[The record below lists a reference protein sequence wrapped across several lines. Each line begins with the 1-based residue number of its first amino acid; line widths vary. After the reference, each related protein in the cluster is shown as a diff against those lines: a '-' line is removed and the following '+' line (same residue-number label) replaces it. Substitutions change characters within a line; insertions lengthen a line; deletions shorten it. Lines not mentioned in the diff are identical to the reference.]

1 MTANHEKGPFSQR
14 AGPVDSAPIVIGDG
28 SWIAAGV
35 MILHGVTI
43 GPGSIIGAGS
53 VVTRDV
59 PARTLALGTPARA
72 VRRLSHDERPPSQPG
87 RFRSRNDRHAL
98 APTVGPRV
106 GSPGVRE
113 AARRRRRGRGPGE
126 GQGALPYRL

>member
-72 VRRLSHDERPPSQPG
+72 RAPVEPRRAPPVPAWTIQVQKRSPRPRANSRTPG
-87 RFRSRNDRHAL
+87 R
-98 APTVGPRV
+98 
-106 GSPGVRE
+106 
-113 AARRRRRGRGPGE
+113 
-126 GQGALPYRL
+126 